1 MDSAAMTTDEPS
13 TVFDARCELML
24 DVTCRTLEEDP
35 ELKLCEGL
43 RLIEA
48 TRKAI
53 SRIAPESAEFFD
65 SDVLP
70 RMRSILMTRFGVSEL
85 PSGPVN

>member
-1 MDSAAMTTDEPS
+1 MTADETDS
-13 TVFDARCELML
+13 VFDVRCELML

-35 ELKLCEGL
+35 DLKLCEGL

-53 SRIAPESAEFFD
+53 SRIAPESAEVFD

-70 RMRSILMTRFGVSEL
+70 RLRSILMTRFGVSEL
-85 PSGPVN
+85 PAGPVN